1 MALTSS
7 IKRDYLYNLAKN
19 GKRADERKFD
29 EFRNIEIETGFISK
43 AEGSARVKIG
53 NTQVI
58 AGIKMD
64 IGDPYSD
71 SPDKGVMI
79 TAAELIPLASPDFE
93 SGPPREDAIELARVV
108 DRGIRESEVIGLDK
122 LCIESGEKIWLVFI
136 DIHII
141 DFDGN
146 LFDAASLAAL
156 AALYNTKIPLSKL
169 TGENKEQYLKNIFK
183 DKNQELLNFGERYGN
198 DISIPYEKAYE
209 IPGVDEVIRR
219 KEETE
224 KKTDKIKISFDDA
237 ELSNISNISNYDDFK
252 LNDIPL
258 PMNEPPISCTS
269 VKFNDVI
276 VLDPSLDEE
285 EIAEA
290 RLTVATDKNGDIR
303 AMQKG
308 LSGSF
313 TVEEIKKVIKASID
327 NGAKI
332 REELY
337 KSAGK

>member
-1 MALTSS
+1 MTLDSS
-7 IKRDYLYNLAKN
+7 IKREYLYNLAKN
-19 GKRADERKFD
+19 GKRADGRTFD
-29 EFRNIEIETGFISK
+29 EFRKIEIEVGLISK
-43 AEGSARVKIG
+43 AEGSAKVKIG
-53 NTQVI
+53 NTQVV

-64 IGDPYSD
+64 IGDPYQD
-71 SPDKGVMI
+71 SPNKGVMM

-93 SGPPREDAIELARVV
+93 SGPPRENAIELARVV

-122 LCIESGEKIWLVFI
+122 LCIEPGEKIWLVFI

-141 DFDGN
+141 DYDGN

-156 AALYNTKIPLSKL
+156 AALFNSVVPIERMRPNLEKFREKYPSINNYL
-169 TGENKEQYLKNIFK
+169 EQHP
-183 DKNQELLNFGERYGN
+183 N
-198 DISIPYEKAYE
+198 D
-209 IPGVDEVIRR
+209 
-219 KEETE
+219 
-224 KKTDKIKISFDDA
+224 F
-237 ELSNISNISNYDDFK
+237 
-252 LNDIPL
+252 PL

-269 VKFNDVI
+269 VKFNDAIVI
-276 VLDPSLDEE
+276 DPSLDEE
-285 EIAEA
+285 QIAEV
-290 RLTVATDKNGDIR
+290 RLTVATNKNGDIR